1 MSQTVYLVRHMT
13 GAGEKLT
20 AHHTI
25 QHARSSAKMRMSK
38 QLRPTEG
45 AIIYAVAPQDLH
57 EVEQHGK
64 VETVIEGQEAL
75 F

>member
-1 MSQTVYLVRHMT
+1 MSESIYLVRHMS

-25 QHARSSAKMRMSK
+25 QHARSSAKMRMRK
-38 QLRPTEG
+38 PYRPTEG
-45 AIIYAVAPQDLH
+45 AVIYAVDPQDLH

-64 VETVIEGQEAL
+64 VETVIEGQEPL